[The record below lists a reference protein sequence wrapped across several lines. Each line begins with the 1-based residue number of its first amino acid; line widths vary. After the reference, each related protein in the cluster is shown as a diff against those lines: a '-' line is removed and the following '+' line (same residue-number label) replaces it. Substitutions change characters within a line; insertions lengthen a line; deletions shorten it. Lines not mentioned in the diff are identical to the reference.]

1 VGSVTLAAIHLN
13 KENQMSVFTLS
24 FKTLQK
30 ASWRTMWLRM
40 PLALV
45 LPMAALADAGTL
57 DPTLSGSEK

>member
-1 VGSVTLAAIHLN
+1 MN

>member
-1 VGSVTLAAIHLN
+1 VGSFTLAAIHLN

-30 ASWRTMWLRM
+30 ASWRAMWLSM

-45 LPMAALADAGTL
+45 LLMAALTDAGTL
-57 DPTLSGSEK
+57 DLILSGE